1 MTRRGTT
8 SRGWATLALG
18 ALCLVVAVVFG
29 SHALYPLGFG
39 LVLAVLLARAWL
51 GLALR
56 RPHVR
61 RRRPVQDLTE
71 GDDAH
76 VELLVDSGSV
86 VPLPAALAEELP
98 GNLGTRTVELR
109 RAGAGSYWA
118 EYVLHGVPRGR
129 HAFAPVRISVADPF
143 GLAEGSA
150 TLREEDALVVYPR
163 LTDLGRLFFDGGG
176 VAGDG
181 RRLLLRR
188 PAGFELHSV
197 REHQQGESLR
207 RVHWPST
214 AHRGALMV
222 KELHDAPR
230 DELVVVLDGDSS
242 GPAGALPDP
251 AFDAAVRA
259 AGSIVLAQAR
269 RGRRCVLA
277 LNSRRRET
285 QAVMSE
291 GPEWHRCLEL
301 LAAAEPDARLPVTAL
316 LAAGAGAAGRAL
328 QLVVVTMRITPEL
341 AHRLIE
347 RMLSRRPSALVH
359 VDAASFAGRAPSREP
374 GLLRL
379 AAAGV
384 PVAVVR
390 QGDDLAEV
398 LAGRPAVE
406 AARA

>member
-18 ALCLVVAVVFG
+18 GLCLVVAGVFG

-39 LVLAVLLARAWL
+39 LVLAVVSARLWL
-51 GLALR
+51 RLALR
-56 RPHVR
+56 RPQVR

-71 GDDAH
+71 GEDAH
-76 VELLVDSGSV
+76 VELLVESGSV
-86 VPLPAALAEELP
+86 VPLPAAFAEERP
-98 GNLGTRTVELR
+98 GSLGARTVELR
-109 RAGAGSYWA
+109 RGGAGSYWA

-129 HAFAPVRISVADPF
+129 HAFAPVRISVVDPF
-143 GLAEGSA
+143 GLAEGST

-163 LTDLGRLFFDGGG
+163 LADLGRLFFDGGG
-176 VAGDG
+176 VTGDG

-197 REHQQGESLR
+197 REHQQGEPLR

-214 AHRGALMV
+214 ARRGALMV

-230 DELVVVLDGDSS
+230 EELVVVLDGDSS
-242 GPAGALPDP
+242 GPAGEPAGP

-259 AGSIVLAQAR
+259 TGSIVLAQAR

-277 LNSRRRET
+277 LNTRGRET
-285 QAVMSE
+285 QTVMSE
-291 GPEWHRCLEL
+291 GPEWHRALEL
-301 LAAAEPDARLPVTAL
+301 LAAAEPDARFPVTSL
-316 LAAGAGAAGRAL
+316 LAAGAGSAGRAL
-328 QLVVVTMRITPEL
+328 QLVVVTTRITPQL
-341 AHRLIE
+341 ADRLVE

-359 VDAASFAGRAPSREP
+359 VDAASFAGRDAVREP
-374 GLLRL
+374 ALLRL

-390 QGDDLAEV
+390 RGDDLAEV